1 MKHTLLIL
9 LLILTVQLSA
19 QTETNLFFQQS
30 LKVEN
35 TSMLLLGTWATG
47 NLVVS
52 LHGIQN
58 TDGEHLH
65 FHQMNTAWSSIN
77 LALVGIHFTR
87 KLFRK
92 ETHASNTQ
100 LMSAHKKIERI
111 LLYNTALNIGYITFG
126 IGLKQ
131 LANTSNGNLDLLTGY
146 GNAMLLQGGF
156 LFLFDAIFYGIQYTR
171 RKQFLKQMPLGLT
184 MNANGIGLR
193 YTF

>member
-1 MKHTLLIL
+1 MKHTLIVL
-9 LLILTVQLSA
+9 LLILTTQLCA

-35 TSMLLLGTWATG
+35 TSMIALGAWAAG
-47 NLVVS
+47 NLAVS
-52 LHGIQN
+52 LHGLQN
-58 TDGEHLH
+58 TDGETLH

-77 LALVGIHFTR
+77 LALVGLHFTR

-92 ETHASNTQ
+92 ETHISNTQ

-111 LLYNTALNIGYITFG
+111 LLYNTALDMGYIALG

-131 LANTSNGNLDLLTGY
+131 LADTPNGNFDLLTGY
-146 GNAMLLQGGF
+146 GNALLLQGSF
-156 LFLFDAIFYGIQYTR
+156 LLLFDAIFYSIQYTR
-171 RKQFLKQMPLGLT
+171 RKKFLKQMPLGLT
-184 MNANGIGLR
+184 MNTNGIGLR